1 MLSAF
6 LTGGI
11 PAGLFFRTCNSLIGR
26 HCPSVLAL
34 PPHSMDSNSN
44 KINKLVIVGV
54 GLIGGSFSLAL
65 KQAGLVAHVTGVGRS
80 QANLQRALQ
89 LGVIDSIGS
98 DIGSAARDA
107 DLVLLAVPVGQMG
120 DIMRQLAPV
129 LSPHAIVSD
138 AGSTKQ
144 DVVALARQEL
154 AAHLPR
160 FIPAHPIAGA
170 EKSGAA
176 AAMPDLYRNRNL
188 VLTPL
193 PENRPDA
200 LLTVRRLWEACG
212 ARVREMTPQQHDGV
226 FAAVSHLPHLLAFA
240 LVDAIA
246 NKDDAEQCFQFAAS
260 GFRDFTRIAS
270 SSPEMWRDISLANRD
285 ALLHE
290 LDSYAQQLQRLRLLL
305 QQSDSQGLL
314 DLFAH
319 ARSARDAWLDSQ
331 QAARKPG

>member
-1 MLSAF
+1 
-6 LTGGI
+6 
-11 PAGLFFRTCNSLIGR
+11 
-26 HCPSVLAL
+26 
-34 PPHSMDSNSN
+34 MDSNSN
-44 KINKLVIVGV
+44 KINKLVVVGV

-89 LGVIDSIGS
+89 LGVIDSISS

-107 DLVLLAVPVGQMG
+107 DLILLAVPVGQMG

-129 LSPHAIVSD
+129 LPQHAIVSD

-154 AAHLPR
+154 AAHLQH

-193 PENRPDA
+193 PENRPEA

-240 LVDAIA
+240 LVDDIA
-246 NKDDAEQCFQFAAS
+246 NKDNAEQCFQFAAS

-270 SSPEMWRDISLANRD
+270 SSPEMWRDISLANRS
-285 ALLHE
+285 ALLQE
-290 LDSYAQQLQRLRLLL
+290 LDSYMLQLQRLRLLL

-314 DLFAH
+314 DLFDN

-331 QAARKPG
+331 QVLRRPC